1 MGACDNLL
9 WQLGGRGKAGCGNQL
24 WQLFGR
30 RRRAVVT
37 SYGSGGGKT
46 VVTSACRLSARLTGC
61 PRSFPQP
68 LHGGCQPGVQRCH
81 FVGRRSRVRFL
92 CQPQRRFHFIT
103 PSVSQSVSQPVNQS
117 VRLSG
122 NQPASQ
128 STSQLASQSACQSV
142 SQSVISQSVY

>member
-1 MGACDNLL
+1 M
-9 WQLGGRGKAGCGNQL
+9 
-24 WQLFGR
+24 
-30 RRRAVVT
+30 VT

-61 PRSFPQP
+61 TRSFPQP

-92 CQPQRRFHFIT
+92 CQPQRRLHFIT
-103 PSVSQSVSQPVNQS
+103 PSVSQSVNQPVNQS
-117 VRLSG
+117 VCLSG

-128 STSQLASQSACQSV
+128 STSQLASQSASQSV
-142 SQSVISQSVY
+142 SQSVSQLASHSVSQSISQSVISQSASQSISQSVC